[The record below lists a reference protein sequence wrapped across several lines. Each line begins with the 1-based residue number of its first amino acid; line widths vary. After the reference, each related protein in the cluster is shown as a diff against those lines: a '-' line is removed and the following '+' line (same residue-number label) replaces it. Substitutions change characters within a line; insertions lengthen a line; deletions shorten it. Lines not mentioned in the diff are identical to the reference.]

1 MPISGTSDEYTYR
14 ATITESDITSMNR
27 YIIEFFMLHGSG
39 KISSRAEQLCT
50 KCASKCNKNSSIQWS
65 FFDHVVKVII
75 YVGRNLIIKR
85 LLWRIIE
92 IIFFFRSV
100 LISFSSISS
109 HRSDIAFVNRYNRI
123 FHILR
128 APRKIFSRI
137 VRTRTSTSSGFIS
150 VFTNRNRDKSKQ
162 NNSNKFTFL
171 LVKIFAKEK
180 KNEPKFHSNFS
191 WLDEKRLYR
200 RLYYTKSASL
210 S

>member
-1 MPISGTSDEYTYR
+1 MIILRSRCKSNNIRRKKSYYKTSTLEN
-14 ATITESDITSMNR
+14 NR
-27 YIIEFFMLHGSG
+27 NY
-39 KISSRAEQLCT
+39 
-50 KCASKCNKNSSIQWS
+50 
-65 FFDHVVKVII
+65 
-75 YVGRNLIIKR
+75 
-85 LLWRIIE
+85 
-92 IIFFFRSV
+92 FFFRSV

-180 KNEPKFHSNFS
+180 KNSILIFLGSMKNDYIDDYIIRKVRVY
-191 WLDEKRLYR
+191 LRKRLIFFSR
-200 RLYYTKSASL
+200 SIGETKHA
-210 S
+210 